1 MKISK
6 CATIAALSLIP
17 ALAFATPG
25 IHSVAGGSW
34 IGCVS
39 KDVHSKLTSYSVAG
53 DKAAFRKAAVKALQ
67 NGDCTMLS
75 TGESVQLTDTSVFS
89 GMVKV
94 RRVGDTDEYWT
105 NIEAIK

>member
-1 MKISK
+1 
-6 CATIAALSLIP
+6 
-17 ALAFATPG
+17 
-25 IHSVAGGSW
+25 
-34 IGCVS
+34 
-39 KDVHSKLTSYSVAG
+39 
-53 DKAAFRKAAVKALQ
+53 
-67 NGDCTMLS
+67 MLS